1 MNTLMIE
8 AALAR
13 KYKYKPLLPELSI
26 QYRKLFFGNIPCFLD
41 VQGSPYTQLYT
52 SCNTLI
58 CNGYDRV
65 VVGDYGAFLELSEE
79 QICANLII
87 KKGQEYRVNDEKYKN
102 NVKYVWLTVDDGSDV
117 KIYLQKKGVAYAD
130 YQPGK
135 YYISVHEVFH
145 EFALRL
151 HKKSDAD
158 ILSELRDLTNYMT
171 TDERANPDSWA
182 KISRLLQERKM
193 LVAEA
198 LRRDIY
204 REYIGRGS

>member
-1 MNTLMIE
+1 MNTLKIE
-8 AALAR
+8 AALAK
-13 KYKYKPLLPELSI
+13 KYKYKPLPQELSN
-26 QYRKLFFGNIPCFLD
+26 QYRRFFLDNIPCFLD
-41 VQGSPYTQLYT
+41 VQGSPCTQLYT

-58 CNGYDRV
+58 CNGYDRI
-65 VVGDYGAFLELSEE
+65 VVGDYGAFIEFSEE
-79 QICANLII
+79 HITTKFII

-102 NVKYVWLTVDDGSDV
+102 NVKYIWLTVDDGSDV
-117 KIYLQKKGVAYAD
+117 KIYLQRKGVAYAD
-130 YQPGK
+130 YKPGK

-158 ILSELRDLTNYMT
+158 ILFELRDLTNYLT
-171 TDERANPDSWA
+171 IDDRANPDSWT
-182 KISRLLQERKM
+182 KISRLWQERKM

-204 REYIGRGS
+204 REYIGSV